1 MHPMPAFADRARHR
15 SKGHLLGEQQHQR
28 FEQQGEASKL
38 TDPVGLDQ
46 RHLAVRQLHPRHPY
60 FEIAFML
67 EEVEVPQPLDL
78 GVVDLVVARGL
89 GVSKAAARHEIDVDG
104 QSPLPSIE
112 VHPLNE
118 PGRSDPKG
126 CCKQLVGHHPSTR
139 QLANP
144 SSQGGR
150 AAASTVAALSLWICG
165 RRADTAEKGLPTDRR
180 PQLHR
185 LNNNSKKAVYQ

>member
-1 MHPMPAFADRARHR
+1 
-15 SKGHLLGEQQHQR
+15 
-28 FEQQGEASKL
+28 
-38 TDPVGLDQ
+38 
-46 RHLAVRQLHPRHPY
+46 
-60 FEIAFML
+60 ML

-165 RRADTAEKGLPTDRR
+165 RRADTAEEGPSDRPPPTT
-180 PQLHR
+180 PQAQQQQQEGCLSMNFTHSIFKR
-185 LNNNSKKAVYQ
+185 GRKKHSLALRIPSGK